1 MAMTRICLCGV
12 ITVAFAT
19 SVAGCRD
26 ADNAPSSAKTT
37 ADGTPKKRS
46 NRVKGGTPPPPIV
59 DLEQEKEKYVPA
71 EFKSGADRWKDT
83 GVYVDGK
90 PIAML
95 SWAELPLSLQPT
107 WIQIKASDR
116 KRADHPEDTG
126 WRWAKERRYKFTD
139 YFKALGLDL
148 RRIKEVHVYG
158 PRFTESIIVSGK
170 DLQAKAAAGF
180 QFRFGGLVSGKALPV
195 VPPSFGNGRSPDKIS
210 SVMIYI
216 DKKPP
221 TLVRNDGFYLDG
233 VEQEGVPYFGEPL
246 RGGVR
251 VYLDDRMVAY
261 IKRQDLPVAKA
272 TTTPDG
278 LLHWKLYD
286 VLAEQGATTAGI
298 VEGWV
303 IRDDKR
309 QERIAGDELATM
321 TFEAGSQAK
330 GAIQLGPNKLRAQS
344 LALHTK
350 PVDPASIPQR
360 DPVDE

>member
-1 MAMTRICLCGV
+1 MAMTRICLCAV
-12 ITVAFAT
+12 ITAALV
-19 SVAGCRD
+19 VGCRD
-26 ADNAPSSAKTT
+26 ADNAPSAQKTT

-46 NRVKGGTPPPPIV
+46 NRVKGGTPPDPVI
-59 DLEQEKEKYVPA
+59 DLEYGKDKYVPA
-71 EFKSGADRWKDT
+71 EFKAGADRWRDT

-90 PIAML
+90 PAGML
-95 SWAELPLSLQPT
+95 AWAELPLSLKPT
-107 WIQIKASDR
+107 WIEVKASAN
-116 KRADHPEDTG
+116 KRADHPEETG
-126 WRWAKERRYKFTD
+126 WRWAKERRYRFTD
-139 YFKALGLDL
+139 YFTSLGLDL

-158 PRFTESIIVSGK
+158 PRFAESIVVSGK
-170 DLQAKAAAGF
+170 DLRSKAAEGF
-180 QFRFGGLVSGKALPV
+180 QFRFGGLVNGKALPV
-195 VPPSFGNGRSPDKIS
+195 VPPNFGNGRSPDKIS
-210 SVMIYI
+210 AVMIYI
-216 DKKPP
+216 EKKPP
-221 TLVRNDGFYLDG
+221 TLVRNEGFYLDG

-251 VYLDDRMVAY
+251 VYLDDRLVAY

-278 LLHWKLYD
+278 LLHWKLFE
-286 VLAEQGATTAGI
+286 VLAGQGVPTAGI

-303 IRDDKR
+303 IREEKR
-309 QERIAGDELATM
+309 EERIAGDELATM

-330 GAIQLGPNKLRAQS
+330 GAIQLGANKVRAES

>member
-1 MAMTRICLCGV
+1 MTRIWLATV
-12 ITVAFAT
+12 ITAALV
-19 SVAGCRD
+19 VGCRD
-26 ADNAPSSAKTT
+26 ADNAPSAPKTT
-37 ADGTPKKRS
+37 ADGTTKPTKIR
-46 NRVKGGTPPPPIV
+46 RIKGGTPPEPII
-59 DLEQEKEKYVPA
+59 DLEEHDKEKYVPA
-71 EFKSGADRWKDT
+71 EFKAGADRWRDT

-90 PIAML
+90 PAGML

-107 WIQIKASDR
+107 WIKIKASDR

-126 WRWAKERRYKFTD
+126 WRWAKERRYRFTD
-139 YFKALGLDL
+139 YFVALGLDL
-148 RRIKEVHVYG
+148 KRIKEVHVYG
-158 PRFTESIIVSGK
+158 PRFTESIVVTGK
-170 DLQAKAAAGF
+170 DLRSKAAEGF
-180 QFRFGGLVSGKALPV
+180 QFRFGGLVNGKALPV
-195 VPPSFGNGRSPDKIS
+195 VPAKFGNGRSPDKIS
-210 SVMIYI
+210 SVMVYI

-251 VYLDDRMVAY
+251 VYLDDKLVAY

-286 VLAEQGATTAGI
+286 VLADQGVVTTSIA
-298 VEGWV
+298 EGWV
-303 IRDDKR
+303 IRDEKR
-309 QERIAGDELATM
+309 AERIAGDELATM

-330 GAIQLGPNKLRAQS
+330 GAIQLGANKLKAQS
-344 LALHTK
+344 LALHSK
-350 PVDPASIPQR
+350 PIDPATIPQR